1 MGNKSERLKLDVFKT
16 LLIGFGF
23 FGTSVMWKLYND
35 YVPIFLQAG
44 NPIFDAN
51 LTTITNGFGL
61 GTALTGFI
69 MTLDNI
75 VALFLLPLVG
85 ILSDRIWLPKLGGR
99 RKPFIVTFAPISIAA
114 FILIPYIVKGIPPE
128 YSGNAEMLGAS
139 LTFFIIAVGV
149 FITTMAAFRT
159 PIISLMPDLTPSPL
173 RSQANGIIN
182 LMGGLGGVVI
192 TLVGA
197 MLYRMDIA
205 FPFIASG
212 ALMAMAV
219 LMLVFYVQ
227 EPRHLAGVEEREEE
241 QALGAFRKFRQ
252 ISMSPEARTSL
263 RWLLLS
269 IFLWFFGYN
278 AIETFFTSYGV
289 NVLGVTED
297 RASML
302 SSISYITFI
311 AFAVPSGYI
320 AARIGR
326 KRTITLGLIIFAVL
340 LMVGYLVPNI
350 TVISIVLGVGGVAW
364 SLVNINSLPMVID
377 TADSDANIGA
387 FTGFYYIASQMAAIA
402 GPIANGVLIEQ
413 FENYGLV
420 LLMPV
425 IFFIFAVITMQFVTR
440 GEAR

>member
-1 MGNKSERLKLDVFKT
+1 MENQSERPKFDIFKT

-44 NPIFDAN
+44 NAAFDVN
-51 LTTITNGFGL
+51 LATKTNGFGL
-61 GTALTGFI
+61 GTGWTGFV
-69 MTLDNI
+69 MTLDNM

-85 ILSDRIWLPKLGGR
+85 ILSDRIWAPKLGGR
-99 RKPFIVTFAPISIAA
+99 RKPFIVTLAPISIAA
-114 FILIPYIVKGIPPE
+114 FILIPYIIKGVPPE
-128 YSGNAEMLGAS
+128 LSGQTELLRGS
-139 LTFFIIAVGV
+139 LIFFILAVGV
-149 FITTMAAFRT
+149 FITAMAAFRT

-182 LMGGLGGVVI
+182 LMGGVGGVTI
-192 TLVGA
+192 TLLGA
-197 MLYRMDIA
+197 ILYRMNIA

-212 ALMAMAV
+212 ALMAIAV

-227 EPRHLAGVEEREEE
+227 EPRHLVAAEEREEE
-241 QALGAFRKFRQ
+241 QALGAFRGLRR
-252 ISMSPEARTSL
+252 ISPEARKSL
-263 RWLLLS
+263 LWLMLS

-289 NVLGVTED
+289 NVLGVSED

-302 SSISYITFI
+302 TSISYIAFI

-320 AARIGR
+320 SARIGR
-326 KRTITLGLIIFAVL
+326 KRTITLGLAVFAAL

-350 TVISIVLGVGGVAW
+350 TVISIVLGVGGLAW

-377 TADSDANIGA
+377 TSDSDANIGT
-387 FTGFYYIASQMAAIA
+387 FTGFYYIASQLAAIA

-425 IFFIFAVITMQFVTR
+425 IFFILAAITMQFVTR